1 MPYKSEAQRRFFN
14 SKKGKEVV
22 GKKNVEKFN
31 KESKGLKL
39 PEKVKEKD
47 ETLGEYIKSSFD
59 NCKENKKNIK
69 KGVATMGKV
78 NDVNIIKILKALDSI
93 EKLERKS
100 TYDVKY
106 NIEHAALYLWTFRDG
121 SPDFLNKIISD
132 AESYAIS
139 KGAKTEDEA
148 RKYVVEFANKEFE
161 NAYKDLRKEVDKIL
175 RKGYAAC
182 LNEIKRW

>member
-39 PEKVKEKD
+39 PEKAKEKD

-59 NCKENKKNIK
+59 NCKDKDEMLKRRI
-69 KGVATMGKV
+69 ATMGKAYDI
-78 NDVNIIKILKALDSI
+78 NMKILKALDSI

-106 NIEHAALYLWTFRDG
+106 NIEHTALYLWTFRDG